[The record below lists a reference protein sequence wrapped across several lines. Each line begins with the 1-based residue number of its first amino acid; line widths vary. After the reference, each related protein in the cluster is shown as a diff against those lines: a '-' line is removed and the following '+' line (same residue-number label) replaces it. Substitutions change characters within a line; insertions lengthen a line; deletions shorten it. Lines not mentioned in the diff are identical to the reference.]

1 MPHISYHLQKDVERA
16 DKFLAEP
23 HRRWLIN
30 KCWDAKKC
38 DLLQTLNCSLS
49 ISTFRHTLKCRPAS
63 LDPNVKLYAV
73 EVQERRYAIPHVW
86 CIHHMFWLQFTQHTL
101 TCRRTLPK
109 MRGRNAK
116 LPPKVVSAM
125 NNKPRMTDEEINE
138 KEARL
143 WTDANLAKEY
153 ALSIL
158 LAWFYRDG
166 LQSRTIY
173 GINLESKDKEGMLS
187 NLKGALTDARGF
199 MSCIRTEFLC
209 TFLPIYH
216 LYWQLKCPASTKT
229 HTMSLRMKVASR
241 QFTLR
246 TGIYSGM
253 NSCSM
258 GSTFY
263 QSLLYHAVSTFTWKE
278 KRSSGM
284 E

>member
-1 MPHISYHLQKDVERA
+1 MPHISYHLQEDVKRA
-16 DKFLAEP
+16 DEFLAEP

-101 TCRRTLPK
+101 SCSRTLPK

-125 NNKPRMTDEEINE
+125 TDNPRMTDEEINE
-138 KEARL
+138 KETRL

-166 LQSRTIY
+166 LQSRSIY
-173 GINLESKDKEGMLS
+173 GINLESKEKVGILS
-187 NLKGALTDARGF
+187 WKGALTDQGF
-199 MSCIRTEFLC
+199 MSLHSNWILVRADISFVLSVDDLIGINVATYYVAPHEGSFTAIHNEDWYLLRYEF
-209 TFLPIYH
+209 
-216 LYWQLKCPASTKT
+216 
-229 HTMSLRMKVASR
+229 M
-241 QFTLR
+241 
-246 TGIYSGM
+246 
-253 NSCSM
+253 
-258 GSTFY
+258 
-263 QSLLYHAVSTFTWKE
+263 
-278 KRSSGM
+278 
-284 E
+284 

>member
-1 MPHISYHLQKDVERA
+1 MPHISYHLQGDVERA
-16 DKFLAEP
+16 DEFLKKP
-23 HRRWLIN
+23 HQRWLIN
-30 KCWDAKKC
+30 KCWDGKKC
-38 DLLQTLNCSLS
+38 DLLQTLNCLLS
-49 ISTFRHTLKCRPAS
+49 ISTFRYTLQSRPAS

-73 EVQERRYAIPHVW
+73 TVQERRYAIPHVL

-101 TCRRTLPK
+101 SCRRTLPK

-138 KEARL
+138 KETRL

-166 LQSRTIY
+166 LQSRSIY
-173 GINLESKDKEGMLS
+173 GINLESKDKEGILF
-187 NLKGALTDARGF
+187 NLPGALTDQGF

-216 LYWQLKCPASTKT
+216 LYWQLVIWSASTFR
-229 HTMSLRMKVASR
+229 HTMSLRMKVPSR
-241 QFTLR
+241 QFTMR

-263 QSLLYHAVSTFTWKE
+263 QSLWYHAVSTFTWKGN
-278 KRSSGM
+278 RSSGM